1 MAYLKICIIC
11 TTSFPCKRATA
22 LFCSDPCRNK
32 GRSMKPELKLALIRR
47 NGQYIMKANNYLAEV
62 PDKNGTLTAIGYTPE
77 NADNKHPLGE
87 DEAYLIALAKMEKQ
101 KRDELSKY
109 EEKEKQK
116 SLESESGFSVVESP
130 ADMSTEALQAGA
142 TAEIINIEP
151 KKYKIRP
158 INNSESKSGFSE

>member
-1 MAYLKICIIC
+1 MVNI
-11 TTSFPCKRATA
+11 
-22 LFCSDPCRNK
+22 
-32 GRSMKPELKLALIRR
+32 
-47 NGQYIMKANNYLAEV
+47 V

-116 SLESESGFSVVESP
+116 SLESDSGFSVVESP

-158 INNSESKSGFSE
+158 IGGG

>member
-116 SLESESGFSVVESP
+116 SLESESGFNVIVEDKIETMAL
-130 ADMSTEALQAGA
+130 ADEPCPDCGSNHHRSCT
-142 TAEIINIEP
+142 P

-158 INNSESKSGFSE
+158 IGG

>member
-130 ADMSTEALQAGA
+130 ADMSTEALQAGT

-158 INNSESKSGFSE
+158 IGEGG